1 MSNEIVIG
9 DGDVPQEV
17 IQAVVDGR
25 KVVAI
30 KLLREA
36 TGLGLANAKV
46 IVDRLASEHGPEPTY
61 LDFSDSN
68 GRSRLLPLAALLAG
82 AAVAWRFLSGGF

>member
-17 IQAVVDGR
+17 IQAIVDGR

-30 KLLREA
+30 KLLRES

-46 IVDRLASEHGPEPTY
+46 IVDRLAIEHGAQRTY
-61 LDFSDSN
+61 PDFSDST
-68 GRSRLLPLAALLAG
+68 GSSRLLPLAALLIS
-82 AAVAWRFLSGGF
+82 AAVAWHFFSGGL